1 MDNFYDTA
9 KRMQK
14 SAEILHNKGEYH
26 NACYLAGY
34 VVECYAK
41 IIVGLSYPLNYDEL
55 KKDFQHDLT
64 KLRKEFQYILAYSS
78 YSRYMVDMRTDFA
91 NVLLGVTKW
100 DINKRYIE
108 DSLTWTQAN
117 SNNFQSEA
125 QLAMQKLTQMQLDG
139 HPLI

>member
-14 SAEILHNKGEYH
+14 SAETLHNKGEYH
-26 NACYLAGY
+26 NSCYWAGY

-41 IIVGLSYPLNYDEL
+41 IIVGLSYPLNYDDL
-55 KKDFQHDLT
+55 KDFQHDLR

-108 DSLTWTQAN
+108 DSLAWTQVN